1 VKRKNLLLSGIL
13 FLLLFQIIQFS
24 RAYHNPIPLVSG
36 SGFNIVFSS
45 GQALAFQGDNTLQ
58 IEVLSGLLNGSS
70 GSLTIWNDRGTL
82 SFLAS
87 NDSIIEVTS
96 PDAEE
101 GFEISITGATSTN
114 QTDRFKWNVNI
125 NIGNTVT
132 IFWSWRIESWIGK
145 YTMLALGFGGI
156 ILMVAS
162 PTWVALEIRK
172 KGLDADSIERGAYG
186 MLLFCAGFGLLVMW
200 LWA

>member
-24 RAYHNPIPLVSG
+24 GAYHNPIASG
-36 SGFNIVFSS
+36 SGFNIEFST
-45 GQALAFQGDNTLQ
+45 GQTLALQSDNTLQ

-70 GSLTIWNDRGTL
+70 GLTMWNDRGRLTI
-82 SFLAS
+82 FAS
-87 NDSIIEVTS
+87 NDSTIEINS
-96 PDAEE
+96 PDAE
-101 GFEISITGATSTN
+101 GAFDLTISGAN
-114 QTDRFKWNVNI
+114 QTTKTDRFTWNAVI
-125 NIGNTVT
+125 KSGNTVT
-132 IFWSWRIESWIGK
+132 IFWGWRIESWIDK
-145 YTMLALGFGGI
+145 YTMLALGFGGL

-186 MLLFCAGFGLLVMW
+186 LLLFCVGFGLLIMW